1 VLHHHEH
8 WDGSGYPHALAGE
21 AIPLGSRIILAA
33 DAYEAMTADRPYR
46 AAQSREHALRELRAH
61 AGTQF
66 DPFVVAA
73 LERHL
78 TGAPAVAV
86 EAFA

>member
-1 VLHHHEH
+1 VLHHHENL
-8 WDGSGYPHALAGE
+8 DGSGYPHGLTGE

-33 DAYEAMTADRPYR
+33 DAFEAMTADRPYR
-46 AAQSREHALRELRAH
+46 AAQSREYALSELRVH

-66 DPFVVAA
+66 DPEVVAA

-78 TGAPAVAV
+78 GVSV
-86 EAFA
+86 SVRLEALA